1 MREEK
6 KYYLFKNAPLLAEA
20 DVVVIGGGPA
30 GVATAETAARFGL
43 RVLLVE
49 KNGFLGG
56 QAVGGLSATI
66 CGLYLTNEDWQ
77 VKKGPRQIVYGFAE
91 RFRCEMKKYGG
102 LTEPQLYGNTYV
114 DAHEPFIWKIVAENM
129 LCAVGVKIMYH
140 TVICDAVM
148 ENKKLTEV
156 YVLTAHG
163 YGRICAKN
171 YIDASGD
178 AVLVAASGGMFRFG
192 NDGIV
197 QNPSFIFK
205 LANVNEK
212 KFWDYYGENTICHK
226 DFSDRILAAE
236 SFYKVSLPRKKIWIF
251 RTINSGEI
259 YINATSVSEKNG
271 DNLNCLDVNEVSYAE
286 IIGKRQAMDYAR
298 FLKEYI
304 PGCEKSHIGEHASS
318 IGIRQTRSVVC
329 KRMLHNKEVEQCVK
343 FQDGIAKSSWPI
355 ELHRGSAPKL
365 VWLKDDYYEIPF
377 DTMVPIGYSNL
388 LVAGRCIDAEHE
400 ALASCRVTAQCFAM
414 GHAAGIAAALAMK
427 NNINFDL
434 LDGRTVREYL
444 DKDGANFNV

>member
-1 MREEK
+1 MSMREEK

-102 LTEPQLYGNTYV
+102 LTKPQLYGNTYV

-156 YVLTAHG
+156 YVLTANG

-259 YINATSVSEKNG
+259 YINATSVSEK
-271 DNLNCLDVNEVSYAE
+271 
-286 IIGKRQAMDYAR
+286 KWR
-298 FLKEYI
+298 
-304 PGCEKSHIGEHASS
+304 
-318 IGIRQTRSVVC
+318 
-329 KRMLHNKEVEQCVK
+329 
-343 FQDGIAKSSWPI
+343 
-355 ELHRGSAPKL
+355 
-365 VWLKDDYYEIPF
+365 
-377 DTMVPIGYSNL
+377 
-388 LVAGRCIDAEHE
+388 
-400 ALASCRVTAQCFAM
+400 
-414 GHAAGIAAALAMK
+414 
-427 NNINFDL
+427 
-434 LDGRTVREYL
+434 
-444 DKDGANFNV
+444 